1 MCDGRSVDE
10 GSEPS
15 AVEYEPVAGDEDDR
29 TEGPFVRVTRIGLAA
44 GLALATA
51 AANAAAPTVRRSE
64 SADVLSEVFGKQAGV
79 DLPML
84 LVSVALA
91 TADRA
96 DRMAAA
102 ATLTAR
108 RAGRTAVGLAD
119 LTPLHPHL
127 ARWRAMLEA
136 RGEHGR
142 RDAEDALV
150 DLAGRYREIVD
161 AVVADVVSRIDLDE
175 IVGRVDLNHLVDR
188 VDLDR
193 VVGRVDLDQVVD
205 RVDIDRAVRRVDIAA
220 LTEEVLEQ
228 VNVETIIRESTETAT
243 DEAVAMVRR
252 RAAGA
257 DRHLARSIDKVFR
270 RRGAREVEL
279 EPERES

>member
-1 MCDGRSVDE
+1 
-10 GSEPS
+10 
-15 AVEYEPVAGDEDDR
+15 
-29 TEGPFVRVTRIGLAA
+29 
-44 GLALATA
+44 
-51 AANAAAPTVRRSE
+51 
-64 SADVLSEVFGKQAGV
+64 
-79 DLPML
+79 
-84 LVSVALA
+84 
-91 TADRA
+91 
-96 DRMAAA
+96 
-102 ATLTAR
+102 
-108 RAGRTAVGLAD
+108 
-119 LTPLHPHL
+119 
-127 ARWRAMLEA
+127 MLEA
-136 RGEHGR
+136 RGEQGR